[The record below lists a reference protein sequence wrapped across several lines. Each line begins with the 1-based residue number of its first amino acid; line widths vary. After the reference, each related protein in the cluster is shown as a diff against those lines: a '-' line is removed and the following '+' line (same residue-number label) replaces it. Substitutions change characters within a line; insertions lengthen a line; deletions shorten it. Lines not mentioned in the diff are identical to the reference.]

1 MELAGRPLLVTT
13 IDDVTDAWRLG
24 ALHAVAVRASR
35 GLAAV
40 AARAVGGHRGD
51 VLLAATLAELR
62 AGGPFR
68 SALLWSAPSARPGL
82 VDGEA
87 APDGLGDELTRAR
100 QLPDRPAVAR
110 LGAARPAGAV
120 IGLAGPAT
128 GSGDRL
134 VLLAEERLDDAHEQ
148 LFADLLEDA
157 TTLLVA
163 AG

>member
-1 MELAGRPLLVTT
+1 MRGGSARCTPPRCGPRAGSPTSPCAPWAAT
-13 IDDVTDAWRLG
+13 GADD
-24 ALHAVAVRASR
+24 
-35 GLAAV
+35 
-40 AARAVGGHRGD
+40 
-51 VLLAATLAELR
+51 LLAALLAELR

-68 SALLWSAPSARPGL
+68 SALLWVAAAARPGL

-87 APDGLGDELTRAR
+87 APDGLGEELARAR
-100 QLPDRPAVAR
+100 ALSDRPAVAR
-110 LGAARPAGAV
+110 LGAARPAPGAV
-120 IGLAGPAT
+120 TGLAGPAT

-134 VLLAEERLDDAHEQ
+134 VLLAEEHLDDAHEH